1 MHMTAWKRNHTAPGI
16 AGAVLTMMVG
26 VAAPLP
32 AHADSANA
40 KSLLKNMSEYLAQQK
55 ALSFDY
61 DTNYEVVTNEKQKL
75 ALASSGSV
83 LLNRPDKIHSTR
95 LGGFANIEMLF
106 DGKTLTVVGKNA
118 NLYTQ
123 VEIPGTIDNL
133 VDVVRDKYNRPLPGA
148 DLLMANV
155 HDQLMS
161 EVTDAKDL
169 GSGVIGGVECDH
181 LAFRTKEVDWQI
193 WIAQGNQP
201 YPCRYVITSKLV
213 AGAPQYSIQIRNW
226 RTGGEVAREDFV
238 FNNSTNAK
246 KIDLKELQEADE
258 LPSNFVKGKVK

>member
-1 MHMTAWKRNHTAPGI
+1 MTAWKRNLPAPDI
-16 AGAVLTMMVG
+16 AGAMLAMMIG
-26 VAAPLP
+26 MAAPLP
-32 AHADSANA
+32 AHAEDSANA
-40 KSLLKNMSEYLAQQK
+40 RSLVKNMSEYLAAQTT
-55 ALSFDY
+55 LSFDY
-61 DTNYEVVTNEKQKL
+61 DTNFEIVTKEKQKL

-83 LLNRPDKIHSTR
+83 LLNRPDKVHSNR
-95 LGGFANIEMLF
+95 FGGFANIEMLF
-106 DGKTLTVVGKNA
+106 DGKTLTVFGKNA

-123 VEIPGTIDNL
+123 VEVPGTVDNL
-133 VDVVRDKYNRPLPGA
+133 VDVLRDKYDRPLPGA

-155 HDQLMS
+155 HDQLMP
-161 EVTDAKDL
+161 EVVDAKDL

-213 AGAPQYSIQIRNW
+213 AGSPQYSIQIHNW
-226 RTGGEVAREDFV
+226 KTGGDVPHDNFV

-246 KIDLKELQEADE
+246 QIDLKDLPEADE
-258 LPSNFVKGKVK
+258 LPSNFVKGKAK